1 MPRYTL
7 SELAQKGVAQPA
19 KLGRPRL
26 YATDEERLAVKKAQ
40 QRACV
45 LRHAARVKEAM
56 ALLRQQELLQ
66 LTDQAL
72 NAQ

>member
-26 YATDEERLAVKKAQ
+26 YETDEERLAAKKAQ

-45 LRHAARVKEAM
+45 VRHAARVKEAM
-56 ALLRQQELLQ
+56 KLLKEQELIKLIPVAP
-66 LTDQAL
+66 TFP
-72 NAQ
+72 